1 LHEDVDQLAG
11 DTMDI
16 DDAGQSR
23 AMPAHDESEQYKLK
37 YELLAMDLEELRRK
51 TQVDPRLCQEHQ
63 ANMLQRLLEA
73 EILIGYS
80 VDQMRD
86 CLLKYKED
94 GHAVDLDVIE

>member
-1 LHEDVDQLAG
+1 
-11 DTMDI
+11 MDI

-23 AMPAHDESEQYKLK
+23 ATPAHDESERYKLK
-37 YELLAMDLEELRRK
+37 YELLATDLEELRRK
-51 TQVDPRLCQEHQ
+51 TQGDPRLRRERR
-63 ANMLQRLLEA
+63 ANVLQRLLEA
-73 EILIGYS
+73 EILIGHS